1 MYLYGKN
8 TCLSVLESNEEIFE
22 IYLTKNFKDQKIID
36 LLNKQKRKIKYVSS
50 DYLDKLCNT
59 NYHQGIVISVK
70 DYEYADFEQVLR
82 KEQANENSLFLLLD
96 GLEDP
101 QNFGSIIRTS
111 EVLAISGI
119 IIPKNRSV
127 KVTPTVARVSTGA
140 IENIDIMQVTNLRQT
155 INTLKENGYW
165 IVGADMHTDLLYDQ
179 VDYKMKVAL
188 IIGSEG
194 KGISNLLKKECD
206 FIVKL
211 PMYGKTSSLNAA
223 VSAAIL
229 MYQINS
235 NRKR

>member
-8 TCLSVLESNEEIFE
+8 TCLSILESDEKVFE
-22 IYLTKNFKDQKIID
+22 IYLVKNFKDQKIID
-36 LLNKQKRKIKYVSS
+36 ILKKQKREFKYVNQ
-50 DYLDKLCNT
+50 DYLDKLTNT
-59 NYHQGIVISVK
+59 TYHQGIALKVK
-70 DYEYADFEQVLR
+70 DYEYADFNKILENQ
-82 KEQANENSLFLLLD
+82 KDNENSLFLLLD

-111 EVLAISGI
+111 EALDISGI

-127 KVTPTVARVSTGA
+127 KVTPTVAKVSTGA
-140 IENIDIMQVTNLRQT
+140 IENINIMQVTNLRQT

-165 IVGADMHTDLLYDQ
+165 IVGADMHTNLLYDQ
-179 VDYKMKVAL
+179 LDYKMKVAL

-194 KGISNLLKKECD
+194 KGISSQLKKECD

-235 NRKR
+235 NRQQ